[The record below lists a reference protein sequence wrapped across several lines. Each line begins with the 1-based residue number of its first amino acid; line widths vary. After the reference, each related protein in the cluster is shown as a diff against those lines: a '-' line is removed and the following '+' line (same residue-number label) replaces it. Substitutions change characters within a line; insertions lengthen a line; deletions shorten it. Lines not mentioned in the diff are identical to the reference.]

1 MRYLNLYSID
11 FVLYNFGTFAFWT
24 WAAFT
29 SAGRFG
35 APLLAAKAGLLA
47 SEKVKLFLKICEHFG
62 KGKEQHL
69 LPLMSSYWKSITME
83 QHKPISA
90 SMIVIL
96 A

>member
-47 SEKVKLFLKICEHFG
+47 SEKVKHFF
-62 KGKEQHL
+62 K
-69 LPLMSSYWKSITME
+69 KSLIDAT
-83 QHKPISA
+83 A
-90 SMIVIL
+90 YLALNVFIL
-96 A
+96 EKYYYGTA

>member
-47 SEKVKLFLKICEHFG
+47 SEKVKHFFKNMRAFWEG
-62 KGKEQHL
+62 QRATL
-69 LPLMSSYWKSITME
+69 ITL
-83 QHKPISA
+83 ITLN
-90 SMIVIL
+90 VFIL
-96 A
+96 EKYYYGTA

>member
-47 SEKVKLFLKICEHFG
+47 SEKVKFFFKYASILG
-62 KGKEQHL
+62 RA
-69 LPLMSSYWKSITME
+69 KSNTYY
-83 QHKPISA
+83 P
-90 SMIVIL
+90 
-96 A
+96 